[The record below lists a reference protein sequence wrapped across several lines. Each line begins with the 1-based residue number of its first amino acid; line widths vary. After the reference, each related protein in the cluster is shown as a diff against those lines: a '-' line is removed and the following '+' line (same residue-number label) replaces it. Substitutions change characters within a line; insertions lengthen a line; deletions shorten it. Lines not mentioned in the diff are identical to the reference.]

1 MASAQLRK
9 FTLYQLSMR
18 TNQKHPVSESSNRAV
33 DPLLKAFDRPAL
45 PIALLVL
52 AGAMV
57 YLNSLSNGFVF
68 DDYAVIVQNKYL
80 TERGADFLSFFNRSY
95 FNIAGGEA
103 SYRPVATLSYYL
115 IYLAAG
121 LNPFYYH
128 LTSVVLHILNI
139 LLVYRMARLILKDPL
154 SALVAGLLFACHPAL
169 TEAVDCIAYNEDL
182 LTGFFFLLAFIWYL
196 KSTPDNLTKE
206 AVKYYCGSLL
216 FFLLGLLS
224 KEMAITLPAV
234 ILLYDLT
241 LRAGDRQSFSLGM
254 ILNTV
259 KVRWRLYAGYAA
271 VSLFYLALRFKFL
284 SNPAQ
289 QATPFYGSLLE
300 RILYLPAHIF
310 SFLKLAIFPAALN
323 ADYVFSYPSGFFS
336 LSNLAGFA
344 IVVGLAAVSFYIY
357 KFSRKI
363 FFCIWWFLI
372 TLFPVYNII
381 PIFNPLAE
389 RYLYVP
395 LIGFC
400 LLVSIIFSNLY
411 LKRLATTAPLKILT
425 LVALIAVVGSYAA
438 TAAFRNRDWKDNFTL
453 WSKTVVSSP
462 NSSVAH
468 GSLGRAYQE
477 QGRLD
482 KAVAEYEKAL
492 QIFPA
497 DYKAHYNL
505 GVIYDHQNL
514 SAKAV
519 HQYQR
524 AIEINPRYIDARFNL
539 AIIYQKQ
546 GLLEKAIQ
554 QFRKVVELDP
564 RDFEARN
571 NLGVVYA
578 MQGNLDRAIIEW
590 EKVLEIDPTNQS
602 ARDNV
607 GRARTILENSN

>member
-1 MASAQLRK
+1 
-9 FTLYQLSMR
+9 MR
-18 TNQKHPVSESSNRAV
+18 ANQKHPVSESSNQAI
-33 DPLLKAFDRPAL
+33 DPLLKAFDRPVL
-45 PIALLVL
+45 PIAVLVL
-52 AGAMV
+52 VGVLV

-80 TERGADFLSFFNRSY
+80 TERGAGFLSFFNHSY

-115 IYLAAG
+115 IHLAAG

-139 LLVYRMARLILKDPL
+139 LLVYRMACLILKNPL
-154 SALVAGLLFACHPAL
+154 SALVAGLLFACHPVL
-169 TEAVDCIAYNEDL
+169 TETVDCIAYNEDL
-182 LTGFFFLLAFIWYL
+182 LTGFFFLLAFILYL
-196 KSTPDNLTKE
+196 KSTPENFKKA

-234 ILLYDLT
+234 LLLYDLT
-241 LRAGDRQSFSLGM
+241 LRPAGRQSFTPGM
-254 ILNTV
+254 ILNAV
-259 KVRWRLYAGYAA
+259 KDRGRLYAGYAA

-284 SNPAQ
+284 SSPAE
-289 QATPFYGSLLE
+289 QATPFYGSLFE

-310 SFLKLAIFPAALN
+310 SFMKLAIFPAALN
-323 ADYVFSYPSGFFS
+323 ADYVFAYPSGFFG
-336 LSNLAGFA
+336 LSNLAGFV
-344 IVVGLAAVSFYIY
+344 IVLGLAAVSFYIY
-357 KFSRKI
+357 KYSRQI

-411 LKRLATTAPLKILT
+411 LNRFAKTAPLKILT
-425 LVALIAVVGSYAA
+425 LAVLIAMVGSYAA
-438 TAAFRNRDWKDNFTL
+438 AAAFRNPDWKDNFTL
-453 WSKTVVSSP
+453 WSKTVKQSP

-477 QGRLD
+477 KGRLD
-482 KAVAEYEKAL
+482 KAVTEYEKAL
-492 QIFPA
+492 RIFPA

-505 GVIYDHQNL
+505 GVIYDRENL

-519 HQYQR
+519 HHYQR

-546 GLLEKAIQ
+546 GLLDKAIQ
-554 QFRKVVELDP
+554 QFRKVIELDP
-564 RDFEARN
+564 EDFEARN
-571 NLGVVYA
+571 NLGVAYA
-578 MQGNLDRAIIEW
+578 MQGNLDRAIVEW
-590 EKVLEIDPTNQS
+590 QKVLDIDPTNQG
-602 ARDNV
+602 AQDNV
-607 GRARTILENSN
+607 AKARAILEKSN